1 MLKIQEQV
9 IKQIEKKEN
18 ISFFKKKIMLF
29 KLKRTVK
36 KINKIRNDIFELDFI
51 GDSFPYLI
59 DKMDEIKKGQIDAKY
74 SKENY
79 ESKLIEDFANC
90 ETYILLTYI
99 LLEYKRMENLYEKA
113 LSLILRELY
122 LIIRKGDSKRI
133 TIEIDDSLV
142 STNDYFLTRDGILN
156 PKTVFDTLRLDDYK
170 KINIELERLIYEE
183 LK

>member
-1 MLKIQEQV
+1 MLRIQKQV

-36 KINKIRNDIFELDFI
+36 KINKIRNDIFGLNFI

-59 DKMDEIKKGQIDAKY
+59 DRMDEIKKGQIDAKY
-74 SKENY
+74 SKENC
-79 ESKLIEDFANC
+79 ESKWTDGFIDHE
-90 ETYILLTYI
+90 TYI
-99 LLEYKRMENLYEKA
+99 LLEYEGMKNVYEKA
-113 LSLILRELY
+113 LSLILIELY
-122 LIIRKGDSKRI
+122 LTIRKGDSKRI

-142 STNDYFLTRDGILN
+142 STNDYFLTQDGILN

>member
-1 MLKIQEQV
+1 MLRIQKQV
-9 IKQIEKKEN
+9 IKQIKKKED

-36 KINKIRNDIFELDFI
+36 KINKIRNDIFELNFI

-59 DKMDEIKKGQIDAKY
+59 DRMDDIKKGQIDAKY

-79 ESKLIEDFANC
+79 ESKLVENFANC
-90 ETYILLTYI
+90 EVHA
-99 LLEYKRMENLYEKA
+99 LLEYRGMKNLYEKA

-122 LIIRKGDSKRI
+122 LTIRKDNPERI
-133 TIEIDDSLV
+133 IIEAEDYPLC
-142 STNDYFLTRDGILN
+142 TNDYFLHGDGSLS
-156 PKTVFDTLRLDDYK
+156 PKTPWDTLRLDDYK
-170 KINIELERLIYEE
+170 GINIELERLIYEE

>member
-9 IKQIEKKEN
+9 IKQIDKKEN

-79 ESKLIEDFANC
+79 ESKLIENFANC
-90 ETYILLTYI
+90 ETYILL
-99 LLEYKRMENLYEKA
+99 EYERMKNLYEKA

-133 TIEIDDSLV
+133 TIEIDDSLI

>member
-1 MLKIQEQV
+1 ML
-9 IKQIEKKEN
+9 N
-18 ISFFKKKIMLF
+18 I
-29 KLKRTVK
+29 LKR
-36 KINKIRNDIFELDFI
+36 I
-51 GDSFPYLI
+51 
-59 DKMDEIKKGQIDAKY
+59 M
-74 SKENY
+74 
-79 ESKLIEDFANC
+79 
-90 ETYILLTYI
+90 
-99 LLEYKRMENLYEKA
+99 YKRMENLYEKA

-142 STNDYFLTRDGILN
+142 STNDYFLTQDGILN

>member
-1 MLKIQEQV
+1 MLRIQEQV

-29 KLKRTVK
+29 KLKRIVK
-36 KINKIRNDIFELDFI
+36 RINKIRNDIFELNFI

-59 DKMDEIKKGQIDAKY
+59 DRMDDIKKWEANTEY
-74 SKENY
+74 SKENC
-79 ESKLIEDFANC
+79 ESKWVKNFVNH
-90 ETYILLTYI
+90 ETCI
-99 LLEYKRMENLYEKA
+99 LLEYERMKNLYEKA

-133 TIEIDDSLV
+133 TIEIDDSLI

>member
-1 MLKIQEQV
+1 MLRIQKQV
-9 IKQIEKKEN
+9 IKQIKKKED
-18 ISFFKKKIMLF
+18 ISFFKKKIILF

-36 KINKIRNDIFELDFI
+36 KINKIKNDIFELNFI
-51 GDSFPYLI
+51 SNSFPYLI
-59 DKMDEIKKGQIDAKY
+59 DRMDDIRKWEVNTEY
-74 SKENY
+74 SKENC
-79 ESKLIEDFANC
+79 ESKLIEGFANC
-90 ETYILLTYI
+90 ETYI

-133 TIEIDDSLV
+133 TIEIGDSLV

>member
-1 MLKIQEQV
+1 MLRIQKQV
-9 IKQIEKKEN
+9 IKQIKKKED
-18 ISFFKKKIMLF
+18 ISFFKKKIIFF

-36 KINKIRNDIFELDFI
+36 KINKIKNDIFELNFI
-51 GDSFPYLI
+51 SSSFPYLI
-59 DKMDEIKKGQIDAKY
+59 DRMDDIRKWEVNTEY
-74 SKENY
+74 SKENC

-90 ETYILLTYI
+90 ETYILL
-99 LLEYKRMENLYEKA
+99 EYERMKNLYEKA

-133 TIEIDDSLV
+133 TIEIDDSLI